1 MRGLHRLRQLV
12 ACSCELPVGVEGL
25 HVVVDPQG
33 HRSGL
38 LLRPRSGIGRRSG
51 HPFRLGLCRS
61 LVLLLDRRPDLFA
74 VNGHLP
80 RRLDADADGV
90 AGYLHDLYDGAVAD
104 NDPFAGA
111 AGDDEHVFL
120 LGTPRDGEAQA
131 AASTATS
138 AKRGVRTSAS
148 AASLMTWWPLP
159 AEIKIGA
166 RRLALNSSTFSAA
179 VTVT

>member
-12 ACSCELPVGVEGL
+12 ACRGELPVGVEGL

-51 HPFRLGLCRS
+51 HPFRLGLRRS

-74 VNGHLP
+74 VHGHLP
-80 RRLDADADGV
+80 WRLDADADG
-90 AGYLHDLYDGAVAD
+90 ATGYLHDLYDGAVAD
-104 NDPFAGA
+104 DDPFAGA

-120 LGTPRDGEAQA
+120 LGNFRGTGEAQA

-138 AKRGVRTSAS
+138 ANRGVRTSAS
-148 AASLMTWWPLP
+148 SASLMTW
-159 AEIKIGA
+159 
-166 RRLALNSSTFSAA
+166 
-179 VTVT
+179 